1 MKSKYAETPLSE
13 QIQNDYFDWL
23 CDHIHIDVDDFNYWI
38 LMSIL
43 HRTEFFS
50 LIPNDENREADGKKL
65 RDTFSLEMD
74 FDVEGDLDGPCS
86 ILEMLIALSAHMEY
100 QVMIPTDGD
109 PAAWFWE
116 MIRNLDLDRYTNDRI
131 SSSDYGVIDH
141 ILKNFLERNYQRKGQ
156 GGLFPLKEA
165 RKDQRNVEIWYQ
177 MHAYLLENYYDDVD
191 G

>member
-1 MKSKYAETPLSE
+1 MEVPLSE

-86 ILEMLIALSAHMEY
+86 ILEMLIA
-100 QVMIPTDGD
+100 
-109 PAAWFWE
+109 
-116 MIRNLDLDRYTNDRI
+116 
-131 SSSDYGVIDH
+131 
-141 ILKNFLERNYQRKGQ
+141 
-156 GGLFPLKEA
+156 
-165 RKDQRNVEIWYQ
+165 
-177 MHAYLLENYYDDVD
+177 
-191 G
+191 